1 MQGQTVLS
9 YPKNEV
15 LSKNVDSN
23 FIPIDQNRYSE
34 SEGEGDLEKIIIS
47 GRLLKKF
54 MNESVKFPEVP
65 VSFKGFTDYVAIW

>member
-1 MQGQTVLS
+1 MQGHTVLS

-34 SEGEGDLEKIIIS
+34 SEGEGDLEKMIIS

-65 VSFKGFTDYVAIW
+65 VAFKGFTDYVAIW

>member
-34 SEGEGDLEKIIIS
+34 SEGEGDLEKMIIS

-65 VSFKGFTDYVAIW
+65 VSSKGFTDYVAIW